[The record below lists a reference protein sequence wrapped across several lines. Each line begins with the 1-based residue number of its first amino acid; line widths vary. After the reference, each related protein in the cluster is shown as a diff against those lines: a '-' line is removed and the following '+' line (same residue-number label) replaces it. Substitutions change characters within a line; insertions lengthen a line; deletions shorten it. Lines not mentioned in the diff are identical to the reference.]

1 MSEKVAGSLNLP
13 FQINHGLKLHEGCI
27 DQIGGQAYHIGV
39 RALDFRNANHP
50 YPFLDAVGARFI
62 KRLAGLNVKVD
73 FIIGELFQL
82 HLGDAAHRLLLLF
95 CSKTNRGNHLM
106 PVSR

>member
-62 KRLAGLNVKVD
+62 KFLALCNGVK
-73 FIIGELFQL
+73 
-82 HLGDAAHRLLLLF
+82 DAEV
-95 CSKTNRGNHLM
+95 G
-106 PVSR
+106 